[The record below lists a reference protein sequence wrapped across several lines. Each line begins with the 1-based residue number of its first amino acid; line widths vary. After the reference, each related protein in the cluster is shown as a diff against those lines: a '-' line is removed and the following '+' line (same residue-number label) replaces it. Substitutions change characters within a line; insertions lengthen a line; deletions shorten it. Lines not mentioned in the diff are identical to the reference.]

1 MAVNTL
7 VRGAAAVFIL
17 IAASTTAARAGQDR
31 FVVDLASEPSTL
43 DPHIQWNPDSYF
55 VYRNIFDNL
64 LTRDDKGAIVPEIAT
79 TWRQVSDTTLEFDI
93 RTDVS
98 FHDGSKLTAEDV
110 IFSIK
115 RIIDLNSEALS

>member
-1 MAVNTL
+1 MAVNSL
-7 VRGAAAVFIL
+7 VRGAAALLIL
-17 IAASTTAARAGQDR
+17 VAASTTAARAAQDR

-79 TWRQVSDTTLEFDI
+79 AWRQVSDTTLEFDI
-93 RTDVS
+93 RT
-98 FHDGSKLTAEDV
+98 GRQLPR
-110 IFSIK
+110 
-115 RIIDLNSEALS
+115 RIETYRRRC